1 MTEQAISQRATIFD
15 IQSFSLH
22 DGPGIR
28 TTVFFKGCPLSCLW
42 CHNPESNAAR
52 PQLMFHSKLCTG
64 CMQCVPACRQ
74 GVHQVIEHEG
84 NRMHV
89 VDAGLCIGSGDCI
102 KVCCYDALTLVGSLM
117 TVDEVIDRVSKDLRY
132 FALKG
137 GQGGVTFSG
146 GEPMLHVPFIKALVS
161 RMPGVNFCME
171 TSGYAPRESFEEV
184 LPCIDLFLFDYKM
197 TSPSLH
203 TQFCGKDNALILENL
218 DYLYES
224 GKPIVLRLPLIPT
237 INDSADHFDGIA
249 SLLRRYPK
257 ILRAEVMPYHVFG
270 LGKSEELGKEIPS
283 LLPKTDASQ
292 SLVQTWLEELQ
303 SRGCTNICVS

>member
-1 MTEQAISQRATIFD
+1 MTEPAISQRATIFD

-42 CHNPESNAAR
+42 CHNPESNASR

-64 CMQCVPACRQ
+64 CMQCVDACKQ
-74 GVHQVIEHEG
+74 GVHQIIEHEG
-84 NRMHV
+84 KKMHV
-89 VDAGLCIGSGDCI
+89 VDTSLCIGAGECI
-102 KVCCYDALTLVGSLM
+102 KVCCYDALTLVGEVM
-117 TVDEVIDRVSKDLRY
+117 TVDQVYDRVSKDLRY
-132 FALKG
+132 FSIKG
-137 GQGGVTFSG
+137 TQGGVTFSG
-146 GEPMLHVPFIKALVS
+146 GEPMLQVPFIKALVS
-161 RMPGVNFCME
+161 RMGGVNFCME

-184 LPCIDLFLFDYKM
+184 LPYIDMFLFDYKM

-203 TQFCGKDNALILENL
+203 AEFCGKDNLLILENL
-218 DYLYES
+218 DYLYAS

-237 INDSADHFDGIA
+237 INDSAAHFDGIA
-249 SLLRRYPK
+249 SLLHKYPK
-257 ILRAEVMPYHVFG
+257 ILRSELMPYHVFG
-270 LGKSEELGKEIPS
+270 LGKSEELGEVFSS
-283 LLPKTDASQ
+283 LLPKADASP